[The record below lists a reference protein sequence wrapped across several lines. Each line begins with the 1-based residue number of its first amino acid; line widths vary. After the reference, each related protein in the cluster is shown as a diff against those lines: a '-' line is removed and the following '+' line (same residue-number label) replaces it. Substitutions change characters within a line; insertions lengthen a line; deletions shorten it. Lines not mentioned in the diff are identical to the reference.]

1 MNKQIP
7 YTFDCVSVSS
17 LNPIASGSTSCEN
30 IGRMN
35 VGVFTR
41 YGNRNG
47 SYITDQYAE
56 YLISTAIDK
65 PVVGFF
71 DRESQDW
78 QGHVGPTL
86 ASAYGYVDY
95 FVGWQPFTDS
105 DGIEREYAVFSV
117 VLFSDYFE
125 EARHILGKAQ
135 SMELDPLT
143 IEGDWVEIEEQEYF
157 VYTTGKMAGFC
168 ILGDSKEP
176 CFSASAFFE
185 KEDAEKTQFEKFS
198 SLLFELKAKVEEAE
212 KSKEGG
218 EHPMEENM
226 IQEPV
231 VETPAEET
239 PVVETQFEEAPVVE
253 EQPVVKENQE
263 PETTFEE
270 TEEVE
275 PEVPVEEP
283 AVEPE
288 VPAEEQPSEFEV
300 LQNSF
305 NELQENYTALQTSYA
320 ELQAELE
327 AANGRIAEFEANAE
341 TVRVE
346 HESQINALTEQLNAA
361 NARIETYENAAAEAE
376 EARKTELVSSYEKII
391 SEEEIAPIKAA
402 VADFSYDELESKL
415 AVTFSR
421 NHLKTESNK
430 VPLAEPE
437 ESTFAALIKKY
448 KR

>member
-1 MNKQIP
+1 MNRKIP
-7 YTFDCVSVSS
+7 YTFDCVPVSS
-17 LNPIASGSTSCEN
+17 LSPIVSGSTNCEN

-56 YLISTAIDK
+56 YLISTAPDR

-105 DGIEREYAVFSV
+105 DGVEREYAVFSV

-135 SMELDPLT
+135 SMELDPNS
-143 IEGDWVEIEEQEYF
+143 IEGDWADIDDQEYF

-185 KEDAEKTQFEKFS
+185 KEDTEKTQFEKFS

-212 KSKEGG
+212 KGG
-218 EHPMEENM
+218 EHQMDENM

-239 PVVETQFEEAPVVE
+239 PVVEESNFEENSTVTEEVAEEIETE
-253 EQPVVKENQE
+253 EQPEVS
-263 PETTFEE
+263 EE
-270 TEEVE
+270 T
-275 PEVPVEEP
+275 PED
-283 AVEPE
+283 EPE

-305 NELQENYTALQTSYA
+305 NELQENYTTLQNSYN
-320 ELQAELE
+320 ELQAQLE
-327 AANGRIAEFEANAE
+327 EANNRIADFEANAE
-341 TVRVE
+341 NVRVE
-346 HESQINALTEQLNAA
+346 HENQINALNEQLNAA
-361 NARIETYENAAAEAE
+361 NARIQTYETAAAEAE

-391 SEEEIAPIKAA
+391 SEEEIAPIKAC

-421 NHLKTESNK
+421 NHLKTESKK

-437 ESTFAALIKKY
+437 ESAFAALIKKY

>member
-1 MNKQIP
+1 MNRQVP
-7 YTFDCVSVSS
+7 YTFDCVPVSS
-17 LNPIASGSTSCEN
+17 LNPIVSDSNNCEN

-47 SYITDQYAE
+47 SYITDKYAE
-56 YLISTAIDK
+56 YLISSAIDK

-86 ASAYGYVDY
+86 ASGYGYVSH
-95 FVGWQPFTDS
+95 FVGWQPFQDS
-105 DGIEREYAVFSV
+105 DGVEREYAVFSV

-125 EARHILGKAQ
+125 EARHILGKGQ
-135 SMELDPLT
+135 SMELDPLS
-143 IEGDWVEIEEQEYF
+143 IEGDWAEIDGQEYF

-185 KEDAEKTQFEKFS
+185 KEDSGKTQFEKFS

-212 KSKEGG
+212 KLEEGG

-231 VETPAEET
+231 VETPAEE
-239 PVVETQFEEAPVVE
+239 VVETPD
-253 EQPVVKENQE
+253 
-263 PETTFEE
+263 TFEE
-270 TEEVE
+270 TAPAVEVQESEETE
-275 PEVPVEEP
+275 IEEEVPVEEETEVP
-283 AVEPE
+283 AEEPE
-288 VPAEEQPSEFEV
+288 VENELETPAEEQPSEFEV
-300 LQNSF
+300 LQA
-305 NELQENYTALQTSYA
+305 NYEALQTSYN
-320 ELQAELE
+320 ELQAQLE
-327 AANGRIAEFEANAE
+327 EANGRIAEFEANVE

-346 HESQINALTEQLNAA
+346 HETQINALTEQLNAA
-361 NARIETYENAAAEAE
+361 NARIQNYEAIAAEAE
-376 EARKTELVSSYEKII
+376 EARKNELVSSYEKII
-391 SEEEIAPIKAA
+391 SEEEIAPIKASIT
-402 VADFSYDELESKL
+402 DFSYDELESKL

-421 NHLKTESNK
+421 KQLKVESAK

-437 ESTFAALIKKY
+437 ETAFAALIKKY